1 MARATRPIHY
11 LLVFCIGFMPAFNL
25 AAADEQHE
33 DAMPA
38 SCLDCNPMEMAAD
51 LPCDSDECMSI
62 MHACGPC
69 ASIGF
74 IPVNLPDLYNQ
85 TPRLISYLPAYIKF
99 GSHSGDSIYR
109 PPIA

>member
-11 LLVFCIGFMPAFNL
+11 LLVFCIGFMPALNL
-25 AAADEQHE
+25 AAADVQHD

-51 LPCDSDECMSI
+51 LPCDSDDCMSI
-62 MHACGPC
+62 IHACGPC

-74 IPVNLPDLYNQ
+74 IPVNLPDLYIQ